1 MAGLYIH
8 IPFCESRCIY
18 CDFFST
24 VNSGMQYRYVN
35 SLCREYEMRR
45 HEILPQGASWDTIY
59 IGGGTPST
67 LPIEHLRQL
76 FTTIAKDMAQA
87 PREVTIECNPD
98 DITAQY
104 ANELAQLPINRVS
117 MGAQTFDDNRLAFL
131 HRRHSAMQ
139 VIQAVENLKRAGFS
153 NISIDL
159 MYGFP
164 DETVDDFKRDI
175 DKVLLLDVPHISA
188 YCLMYEEGTALYRML
203 QQGMVSEI
211 DEETELAMYDTL
223 INSLAAVG
231 YEHYEI
237 SNFARSGMRSLHN
250 SSYWN
255 LTPYLG
261 IGAAAH
267 SYDGNNIR
275 SSNPLHLIKYIETI
289 ERGELPVIREHLS
302 SEERYNDY
310 VMLRLRTSEGI
321 SLLEVERIFGSSLC
335 RYTEDTAQQFVAN
348 GQLAYGS
355 GMQSLHLTTKGIFV
369 SNMVMSEFMI

>member
-8 IPFCESRCIY
+8 IPFCKSRCIY

-45 HEILPQGASWDTIY
+45 HEILPQGASWNTIY

-76 FTTIAKDMAQA
+76 FATIAKDMAQT

-104 ANELAQLPINRVS
+104 ANELALLPINRVS
-117 MGAQTFDDNRLAFL
+117 MGAQTFDDNRLTFL
-131 HRRHSAMQ
+131 HRRHSSAQ
-139 VIQAVENLKRAGFS
+139 IAQAVENLKRAGFS

-175 DKVLLLDVPHISA
+175 DKALLLDVPHISA
-188 YCLMYEEGTALYRML
+188 YCLMYEEGTPLYRML
-203 QQGMVSEI
+203 EQNKIMETP
-211 DEETELAMYDTL
+211 EETERKMYEALIDTMRH
-223 INSLAAVG
+223 SG

-237 SNFARSGMRSLHN
+237 SNFARDGYRSQHN

-267 SYDGNNIR
+267 SFDGRATR
-275 SSNPLHLIKYIETI
+275 SANPPHLIIYIEAL
-289 ERGELPVIREHLS
+289 ERGELPAVREHLS
-302 SEERYNDY
+302 PAESYNDY
-310 VMLRLRTSEGI
+310 TMLRLRTAGGI
-321 SLLEVERIFGSSLC
+321 DLDEMEVRFGHEMRTKTEHTARQFLSSGLLTHDGNRL
-335 RYTEDTAQQFVAN
+335 R
-348 GQLAYGS
+348 
-355 GMQSLHLTTKGIFV
+355 LTRQGVFV
-369 SNMVMSEFMI
+369 SNMVMTEFMIV

>member
-8 IPFCESRCIY
+8 IPFCKSRCIY

-45 HEILPQGASWDTIY
+45 HEILPQGASWNTIY

-76 FTTIAKDMAQA
+76 FATIAKDMAQT

-104 ANELAQLPINRVS
+104 ANELALLPINRVS
-117 MGAQTFDDNRLAFL
+117 MGAQTFDDNRLTFL
-131 HRRHSAMQ
+131 HRRHSSAQ
-139 VIQAVENLKRAGFS
+139 IAQAVENLKRAGFS

-175 DKVLLLDVPHISA
+175 DKALLLDVPHISA
-188 YCLMYEEGTALYRML
+188 YCLMYEEGTPLYRML
-203 QQGMVSEI
+203 EQNKIMETP
-211 DEETELAMYDTL
+211 EETERKMYEALIDTMRH
-223 INSLAAVG
+223 SG

-237 SNFARSGMRSLHN
+237 SNFACDGYRSQHN

-267 SYDGNNIR
+267 SFDGRATR
-275 SSNPLHLIKYIETI
+275 SANPPHLIIYIEAL
-289 ERGELPVIREHLS
+289 ERGELPAVREHLS
-302 SEERYNDY
+302 PAESYNDY
-310 VMLRLRTSEGI
+310 TMLRLRTAGGI
-321 SLLEVERIFGSSLC
+321 DLDEMEVRFGHEMRTKTEHTARQFLSSGLLTHDGNRL
-335 RYTEDTAQQFVAN
+335 R
-348 GQLAYGS
+348 
-355 GMQSLHLTTKGIFV
+355 LTRQGVFV
-369 SNMVMSEFMI
+369 SNMVMTEFMIV

>member
-8 IPFCESRCIY
+8 IPFCKSRCIY

-67 LPIEHLRQL
+67 LPIEHLRKL

-131 HRRHSAMQ
+131 HRRHSSAQ
-139 VIQAVENLKRAGFS
+139 IAQAVENLKRAEFS

-175 DKVLLLDVPHISA
+175 DKALLLDVPHISA
-188 YCLMYEEGTALYRML
+188 YCLMYEEGTPLYRML
-203 QQGMVSEI
+203 EQNKIMETP
-211 DEETELAMYDTL
+211 EETERKMYEALIDTMRH
-223 INSLAAVG
+223 SG

-237 SNFARSGMRSLHN
+237 SNFARDGYRSQHN

-267 SYDGNNIR
+267 SFDGRATR
-275 SSNPLHLIKYIETI
+275 SSNPPHLIIYIEAL
-289 ERGELPVIREHLS
+289 ERGELPAVREHLS
-302 SEERYNDY
+302 PAESYNDY
-310 VMLRLRTSEGI
+310 TMLRLRTAGGI
-321 SLLEVERIFGSSLC
+321 DLDEMEVRFGHEMRTKTEHTARQFLSSGLLTHDGNRL
-335 RYTEDTAQQFVAN
+335 R
-348 GQLAYGS
+348 
-355 GMQSLHLTTKGIFV
+355 LTRQGVFV
-369 SNMVMSEFMI
+369 SNMVMTEFMIV

>member
-24 VNSGMQYRYVN
+24 VNSGMQYRYIN

-45 HEILPQGASWDTIY
+45 HEILPQGSSWDTIY

-67 LPIEHLRQL
+67 LSIEHLRQL
-76 FTTIAKDMAQA
+76 FTTIAKDMPQA
-87 PREVTIECNPD
+87 PMEVTIECNPD

-131 HRRHSAMQ
+131 HRRHSAVQ
-139 VIQAVENLKRAGFS
+139 VTQAVENLKRAGFS
-153 NISIDL
+153 NISVDL

-164 DETVDDFKRDI
+164 NETVDDFKRDI

-211 DEETELAMYDTL
+211 DEETELAMYDAL

-237 SNFARSGMRSLHN
+237 SNFARPGMRSQHN

-267 SYDGNNIR
+267 SYDGSNIR

-289 ERGELPVIREHLS
+289 ERGDLPVIRERLS
-302 SEERYNDY
+302 PEERYNDY
-310 VMLRLRTSEGI
+310 AMLRLRTSEGI
-321 SLLEVERIFGSSLC
+321 NLLEVERIFGASL
-335 RYTEDTAQQFVAN
+335 RQYTEDTAQQFIAN
-348 GQLAYGS
+348 GQLAYNS
-355 GMQSLHLTTKGIFV
+355 DMQSLHLTTQGIIV
-369 SNMVMSEFMI
+369 SNMVMSEFMT

>member
-24 VNSGMQYRYVN
+24 VNSGMKDRYVDA
-35 SLCREYEMRR
+35 LCREYTMRR

-67 LPIEHLRQL
+67 LSIEHLRQL
-76 FTTIAKDMAQA
+76 FTAFANDISPITK
-87 PREVTIECNPD
+87 EVTIECNPD
-98 DITAQY
+98 DITEEY
-104 ANELAQLPINRVS
+104 AKALAQLPINRAS
-117 MGAQTFDDNRLAFL
+117 MGAQTFDDSRLRFL
-131 HRRHSAMQ
+131 HRRHNSIQ
-139 VIQAVENLKRAGFS
+139 ITQAVENLKCAGFS

-164 DETVDDFKRDI
+164 DETVDDFHSDI
-175 DKVLLLDVPHISA
+175 NKALLLDVPHISA

-203 QQGMVSEI
+203 EQNKIAEI
-211 DEETELAMYDTL
+211 PEETEREMYDTL
-223 INSLAAVG
+223 INSLCTSG

-237 SNFARSGMRSLHN
+237 SNFARDGYRSQHN

-267 SYDGNNIR
+267 SFDGRATR
-275 SSNPLHLIKYIETI
+275 SSNPPHLIIYIEAL
-289 ERGELPVIREHLS
+289 ERGELPAVREHLS
-302 SEERYNDY
+302 PAESYNDY
-310 VMLRLRTSEGI
+310 TMLRLRTAEGI
-321 SLLEVERIFGSSLC
+321 DLNEMEVRFGHEMRTKTEHTARQFLSSGLLTHDGNRL
-335 RYTEDTAQQFVAN
+335 R
-348 GQLAYGS
+348 
-355 GMQSLHLTTKGIFV
+355 LTRQGVFV
-369 SNMVMSEFMI
+369 SNMVMTEFIIV

>member
-8 IPFCESRCIY
+8 IPFCKSRCIY

-24 VNSGMQYRYVN
+24 VNKKMQERYVN
-35 SLCREYEMRR
+35 ALCREYTMRR

-67 LPIEHLRQL
+67 LSIEHLRQL
-76 FTTIAKDMAQA
+76 FTAFANDISPMTK
-87 PREVTIECNPD
+87 EVTIECNPD
-98 DITAQY
+98 DITEEY
-104 ANELAQLPINRVS
+104 AKALAQLPINRVS
-117 MGAQTFDDNRLAFL
+117 MGAQTFDDSRLRFL
-131 HRRHSAMQ
+131 HRRHNSIQ
-139 VIQAVENLKRAGFS
+139 ITQAVENLKCAGFS

-175 DKVLLLDVPHISA
+175 DKALLLDVPHISA

-203 QQGMVSEI
+203 EQNKIAEI
-211 DEETELAMYDTL
+211 PEETEREMYDTL
-223 INSLAAVG
+223 INSLCTSG

-237 SNFARSGMRSLHN
+237 SNFARDGYRSQHN

-267 SYDGNNIR
+267 SFDGRATR
-275 SSNPLHLIKYIETI
+275 SSNPPHLIIYIETL
-289 ERGELPVIREHLS
+289 ERGELPAVREHLS
-302 SEERYNDY
+302 PAESYNDY
-310 VMLRLRTSEGI
+310 TMLRLRTAGGI
-321 SLLEVERIFGSSLC
+321 DLDEMEVRFGHEMRTKTEHTARQFLSSGLLTHDGNR
-335 RYTEDTAQQFVAN
+335 
-348 GQLAYGS
+348 
-355 GMQSLHLTTKGIFV
+355 LHLTRQGVFV
-369 SNMVMSEFMI
+369 SNMVMAEFMIV

>member
-24 VNSGMQYRYVN
+24 VNSGMHDRYVGA
-35 SLCREYEMRR
+35 LCREYEMRK
-45 HEILPQGASWDTIY
+45 HEILPQRASWDTIY

-67 LPIEHLRQL
+67 LSTEHLRQL
-76 FTTIAKDMAQA
+76 FATVADDIDPSTKEI
-87 PREVTIECNPD
+87 TIECNPD

-131 HRRHSAMQ
+131 HRRHSSAQ
-139 VIQAVENLKRAGFS
+139 IAQAVGNLKRAGFS

-164 DETVDDFKRDI
+164 EETIDDFKRDI
-175 DKVLLLDVPHISA
+175 DKALLLDVPHISA
-188 YCLMYEEGTALYRML
+188 YCLMYEEGTQLYRML
-203 QQGMVSEI
+203 EQNKITETP
-211 DEETELAMYDTL
+211 EETERKMYETLIDTL
-223 INSLAAVG
+223 RHSS

-237 SNFARSGMRSLHN
+237 SNFARKGYRSQHN

-267 SYDGNNIR
+267 SFDGKTTR
-275 SSNPLHLIKYIETI
+275 SSNPSHLIIYIEAL
-289 ERGELPVIREHLS
+289 ERGILPTDRELLS
-302 SEERYNDY
+302 PTESLNDY
-310 VMLRLRTSEGI
+310 TMLRLRTAEGI
-321 SLLEVERIFGSSLC
+321 DLDEMETRFGHEMRTKAEHIARQFLSSGLLTHDGNR
-335 RYTEDTAQQFVAN
+335 
-348 GQLAYGS
+348 
-355 GMQSLHLTTKGIFV
+355 LHLTRQGVFV
-369 SNMVMSEFMI
+369 SNMVMAEFMIV

>member
-24 VNSGMQYRYVN
+24 VNSGMHDRYVGA
-35 SLCREYEMRR
+35 LCREYEMRK
-45 HEILPQGASWDTIY
+45 HEILPQRASWDTIY

-67 LPIEHLRQL
+67 LPIEHLRKL

-131 HRRHSAMQ
+131 HRRHSSAQ
-139 VIQAVENLKRAGFS
+139 IAQAVKNLKRAGFS

-164 DETVDDFKRDI
+164 EETVDDFKRDI
-175 DKVLLLDVPHISA
+175 DKALLLDVPHISA
-188 YCLMYEEGTALYRML
+188 YCLMYEEGTPLYRML
-203 QQGMVSEI
+203 EQNKITETP
-211 DEETELAMYDTL
+211 EETERKMYETLIDTL
-223 INSLAAVG
+223 HHSG

-237 SNFARSGMRSLHN
+237 SNFAHKGYRSQHN

-267 SYDGNNIR
+267 SYDGKKTR
-275 SSNPLHLIKYIETI
+275 SSNPSHLIIYIEAL
-289 ERGELPVIREHLS
+289 ERGILPTDRELLS
-302 SEERYNDY
+302 PIESLNDY
-310 VMLRLRTSEGI
+310 TMLRLRTAEGI
-321 SLLEVERIFGSSLC
+321 DLDEMEARFGHEMRTKAEHTARQFLSSGLL
-335 RYTEDTAQQFVAN
+335 AQDGN
-348 GQLAYGS
+348 R
-355 GMQSLHLTTKGIFV
+355 LHLTRQGVFV
-369 SNMVMSEFMI
+369 SNMVMAEFMIV

>member
-24 VNSGMQYRYVN
+24 VNSGMHDRYVGA
-35 SLCREYEMRR
+35 LCREYEMRK
-45 HEILPQGASWDTIY
+45 HEILPQRASWDTIY

-67 LPIEHLRQL
+67 LSTEHLRQL
-76 FTTIAKDMAQA
+76 FATVADDIDPSTKEI
-87 PREVTIECNPD
+87 TIECNPD

-131 HRRHSAMQ
+131 HRRHSSAQ
-139 VIQAVENLKRAGFS
+139 IAQAVGNLKRAGFS

-164 DETVDDFKRDI
+164 EETIDDFKRDI
-175 DKVLLLDVPHISA
+175 DKALLLDVPHISA
-188 YCLMYEEGTALYRML
+188 YCLMYEEGTQLYRML
-203 QQGMVSEI
+203 EQNKITETP
-211 DEETELAMYDTL
+211 EETERKMYETLIDTL
-223 INSLAAVG
+223 RHSG

-237 SNFARSGMRSLHN
+237 SNFARKGYRSQHN

-267 SYDGNNIR
+267 SFDGKTTR
-275 SSNPLHLIKYIETI
+275 SSNPPHLIIYIEAL
-289 ERGELPVIREHLS
+289 ERGILPTDRELLS
-302 SEERYNDY
+302 PTESLNDY
-310 VMLRLRTSEGI
+310 TMLRLRTAEGI
-321 SLLEVERIFGSSLC
+321 DLDEMEARFGHEMRTKAEHTARQFLSSSLLTQDGNR
-335 RYTEDTAQQFVAN
+335 
-348 GQLAYGS
+348 
-355 GMQSLHLTTKGIFV
+355 LHLTRQGVFV
-369 SNMVMSEFMI
+369 SNMVMAAFMIV